1 VEFRPRVPKSEIGK
15 VMSEGDAFLFHIRE
29 LASLR
34 KYGISANKLYDYMSS
49 GRPIIYAVNSRNNP
63 VEEAGAGV
71 SIPAESPTALAEAVL
86 HLVSL
91 TPEERIE
98 MGRNGLEYLLK
109 HHDIRLLAERLERVL
124 QGSNTDGE
132 AQVQLAEATR
142 VEVSITSL
150 MKRIFDFVI

>member
-1 VEFRPRVPKSEIGK
+1 
-15 VMSEGDAFLFHIRE
+15 
-29 LASLR
+29 
-34 KYGISANKLYDYMSS
+34 MSS

-86 HLVSL
+86 HVVSL
-91 TPEERIE
+91 TPEEIIE

-124 QGSNTDGE
+124 LGSNADGE

-142 VEVSITSL
+142 
-150 MKRIFDFVI
+150 